1 VCRRERQF
9 KVAIKLA
16 SRADIHHLQEFL
28 RGRQHDIPQETI
40 QALDVV
46 LRALPSEMYVCLFIL
61 VIDKCIEFMNFWVC
75 MY

>member
-1 VCRRERQF
+1 MCRRERQF

-16 SRADIHHLQEFL
+16 SKADIHHLQEFL
-28 RGRQHDIPQETI
+28 RGRQPDIPQETI

-61 VIDKCIEFMNFWVC
+61 VIDKCIEFMNFLVC